1 MYIQIQFL
9 YVCVFSDYYIINM
22 YNYNNNIIDIQVF
35 VVCKNDNEQ
44 LFSLLVLYLLLL
56 FETRH

>member
-9 YVCVFSDYYIINM
+9 YVCVFRDYYIINM